1 MAGCAC
7 LHRRQRSSSGGW
19 SKSSYQ
25 RSAWGTWI
33 DRTIRDLCRGGLIYI
48 FDFMVLTSFLFV
60 HNDGGWPKND
70 HGNGDVLGNGLGNN
84 DMPRT
89 GLNNVDVRGSKL
101 GNSGRLRRNLYLY
114 TLLKLNPIRCFIS
127 SYRVSI
133 SSLSPTKYPTNLQ
146 SFHASY
152 PCHPLLIQK
161 IYISSLLHAILLV
174 FNVLT

>member
-25 RSAWGTWI
+25 RSTWGTWI
-33 DRTIRDLCRGGLIYI
+33 DRTIGDLCRGGLIYV

-70 HGNGDVLGNGLGNN
+70 HGNGDVLGNGLGND

-114 TLLKLNPIRCFIS
+114 TLLKLNSIRCFIS
-127 SYRVSI
+127 SYRCPYHHYPPLSI
-133 SSLSPTKYPTNLQ
+133 
-146 SFHASY
+146 
-152 PCHPLLIQK
+152 PLTCNPFMQ
-161 IYISSLLHAILLV
+161 AICVILY
-174 FNVLT
+174 